1 MSLYVKKRGE
11 RISNLS
17 SNYFLNN
24 AFIEYYHYYY
34 DYCYSHK
41 DDEQCEQCETLSSS
55 KERERERE
63 ALFVLAI

>member
-1 MSLYVKKRGE
+1 MSLYVKKKRGE

-17 SNYFLNN
+17 SYFLNN
-24 AFIEYYHYYY
+24 AFIEYYHYDY
-34 DYCYSHK
+34 DSCYSHK